1 MTRHQGGTEALFR
14 DAMKP
19 KGLEVEQS
27 TVPTVLELSSSDPS
41 DLKDTSA
48 HLVKV
53 RMPTLRY
60 KFDDG
65 AIVPGRSTA
74 LRRPSGRT

>member
-27 TVPTVLELSSSDPS
+27 TVPTALELSSSDP
-41 DLKDTSA
+41 LEVKEPSA

-53 RMPTLRY
+53 RPQLLLTMQ
-60 KFDDG
+60 
-65 AIVPGRSTA
+65 
-74 LRRPSGRT
+74 

>member
-19 KGLEVEQS
+19 KGLEVEQA
-27 TVPTVLELSSSDPS
+27 TVPTVLELSSLDPL
-41 DLKDTSA
+41 DVKDTDA

-53 RMPTLRY
+53 CLPVLSPSSRHRPL
-60 KFDDG
+60 
-65 AIVPGRSTA
+65 VPGCPATFR
-74 LRRPSGRT
+74 GR